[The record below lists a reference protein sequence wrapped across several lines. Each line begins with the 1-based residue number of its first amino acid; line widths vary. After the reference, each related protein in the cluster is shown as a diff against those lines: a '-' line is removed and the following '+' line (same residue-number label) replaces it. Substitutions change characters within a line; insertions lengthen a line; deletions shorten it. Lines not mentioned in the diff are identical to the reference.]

1 MTEEVETPTVITDDD
16 KLWALLS
23 WIFAPLVP
31 IIVLLLEE
39 KKDRPFIRYHAMQG
53 LVAGVIGVIASGIL
67 GTVIPCIGF
76 LIGPV
81 IWIYFIYLGI
91 QAYNGSWVVVPVL
104 TDFTKSQGW
113 I

>member
-1 MTEEVETPTVITDDD
+1 MTEEFETPETITDDD

-23 WIFAPLVP
+23 WVFAPIVP
-31 IIVLLLEE
+31 IIVLLLED
-39 KKDRPFIRYHAMQG
+39 KKNRSFIRYHGMHG
-53 LVAGVIGVIASGIL
+53 LVAGIIGAVASGIL

-81 IWIYFIYLGI
+81 IWVYFIYLGI
-91 QAYNGSWVVVPVL
+91 QAYNGNWVQVPVL
-104 TDFTKSQGW
+104 TDFIKKQGW